1 MFPSAYNTIAYAA
14 SITSGSDIITCRIRK
29 LQPLTVSP
37 TYVGQIGRHSPEE
50 PDASDHLLV
59 FEGSISSR
67 AWVSGLGSGLPR
79 YARPPRFPQTGV
91 VNENNWESGLG
102 G

>member
-37 TYVGQIGRHSPEE
+37 TYVGQIGIYSLRH
-50 PDASDHLLV
+50 HKH
-59 FEGSISSR
+59 FETKEGTRQKNLTR
-67 AWVSGLGSGLPR
+67 AITS
-79 YARPPRFPQTGV
+79 
-91 VNENNWESGLG
+91 
-102 G
+102 